1 MKRTRWLAALGAGMA
16 AGMAVGLTTGGSGM
30 FSDRDE
36 SDEHRVGISRW
47 SADAGREACDDACV
61 RSRGVAALTVLGQR
75 PAP

>member
-16 AGMAVGLTTGGSGM
+16 AGMALGLTTGGSGM

-36 SDEHRVGISRW
+36 ADEHRAGIFR

>member
-16 AGMAVGLTTGGSGM
+16 AGVAVGLTTGGSGLLA
-30 FSDRDE
+30 DRDE
-36 SDEHRVGISRW
+36 PDEHRAGIFV
-47 SADAGREACDDACV
+47 SANAGREACDDACV